1 MKFCLLLLLYA
12 FNAFCVELDMQQV
25 KYFNDFILSK
35 KYEELQNK
43 LLGTCV
49 NKKINELLEKE
60 SLSKEDFTYFRE
72 NIEAGGSLDELGN
85 NFLHYCAARG
95 KTTIIGQFSRY
106 DNYHYITISW
116 SQKNNFGL
124 APIAMAIIFHNK
136 DIAEKFIS
144 LGYDQDPVFT
154 LNELPTVLGIVSL
167 KKSGSWQ
174 KIGLSAYNTAVYFGN
189 KQIVELYLAREQDSF
204 TQEIDNIGS
213 SLFLAQLVNQDEI
226 YTLLKE
232 HERYRL
238 RDKWH
243 GYNGLSLSQLKEEI
257 ALTLH
262 RRTLEQNN
270 LEQDSYVASDEELWD
285 GDEEFEKLLN
295 DLQGTNRITLFSQ
308 QKL

>member
-1 MKFCLLLLLYA
+1 
-12 FNAFCVELDMQQV
+12 
-25 KYFNDFILSK
+25 
-35 KYEELQNK
+35 
-43 LLGTCV
+43 
-49 NKKINELLEKE
+49 
-60 SLSKEDFTYFRE
+60 
-72 NIEAGGSLDELGN
+72 
-85 NFLHYCAARG
+85 
-95 KTTIIGQFSRY
+95 
-106 DNYHYITISW
+106 
-116 SQKNNFGL
+116 
-124 APIAMAIIFHNK
+124 
-136 DIAEKFIS
+136 
-144 LGYDQDPVFT
+144 
-154 LNELPTVLGIVSL
+154 
-167 KKSGSWQ
+167 
-174 KIGLSAYNTAVYFGN
+174 
-189 KQIVELYLAREQDSF
+189 LAREQDSF

-262 RRTLEQNN
+262 RRPLEQNN
-270 LEQDSYVASDEELWD
+270 LEQDSYVASDEEPWD